1 MAVPLRVSAYVPGD
15 GLVVGRTTSAY
26 CVPAV
31 IVAGVANVAE
41 WNPEDPLLKP
51 VIVAEARSAPVGR
64 PLLVARRDREPADR
78 IAIRHGSR
86 VVRARAVVPEERWV
100 TEVDDV
106 DDLARIADTYD
117 RVILHVTEDGED
129 VYLVDDGIAVYR
141 YRHRHARRAAGPL
154 PSGTW

>member
-1 MAVPLRVSAYVPGD
+1 M
-15 GLVVGRTTSAY
+15 
-26 CVPAV
+26 PAS
-31 IVAGVANVAE
+31 
-41 WNPEDPLLKP
+41 L
-51 VIVAEARSAPVGR
+51 
-64 PLLVARRDREPADR
+64 

-106 DDLARIADTYD
+106 DDLARIADAYD

-129 VYLVDDGIAVYR
+129 VYLVDDGIAIYR
-141 YRHRHARRAAGPL
+141 YRHRPARRAAGPL